1 MNLVRLQ
8 PKGGGG
14 TDLKPFIV
22 EFSANNNDFNG
33 QEVVMHYLGTPHAG
47 ETVVDVSGTVINR
60 KLTLYPLHDGIWSI
74 SSETIDGK
82 AFRKKITLEKWKE
95 YNVTLAIDFDFNEW
109 LRQGRVTKTFDSLD
123 EILKDEKTIRQLMIV
138 HNSVDYLVG
147 ALANDETKANI
158 ILDNDLCAKWINLS
172 DYALDM
178 LYADENV
185 KAVMDSVDKYGYG
198 EWTLLPQ
205 VPKMTTNTAPSG
217 EASAYGGGS
226 GAYFAF
232 DGNYSQSWNAENAN
246 PNWIQ
251 YKFTEKKVINGIYFS
266 LANGNTKR
274 IKTWTLQASNDNFAS
289 DASTIDIASGTGND
303 NEKLITF
310 NNSTAYQYYRLF
322 NTVDSGNN
330 TAILELQFYS
340 WGAKGNV
347 PIMTSNNAP
356 YGIVLETN
364 HYSGHDSF
372 YAFDGLSTTR
382 WINNDQSTT
391 TSAYI
396 GYGFK
401 NPTCVKSVKING
413 NSNNANNRPKAVMIQ
428 GSNDN
433 SEWVDLLDSEQT
445 LANDSS
451 TKTIS
456 IPSNKQNYYL
466 YYKAV
471 FNGSYLYGIG
481 CELLQFYGRELKVSD
496 KDVGNIPPRT
506 PTVVMIGSKT
516 YWENYSEKEF
526 EVGTNAKWIYDH
538 GVELVTLTKTATSV
552 LANIDRGSTTLLIA
566 TAGRKA
572 TNSDKI
578 ARGSGNSTFTNTTN
592 PYNWYLDISSL
603 NGTLSTGFSQVADTI
618 DISCWLE

>member
-22 EFSANNNDFNG
+22 EFSATNNNFNG

-82 AFRKKITLEKWKE
+82 PFRKEITLEKWKE
-95 YNVTLAIDFDFNEW
+95 YNVTLSIDFDFNEW
-109 LRQGRVTKTFDSLD
+109 LRQGRVTETFSSLD
-123 EILKDEKTIRQLMIV
+123 EILADEKTIRQLMIV

-158 ILDNDLCAKWINLS
+158 ILGNDLCAKWINLS

-217 EASAYGGGS
+217 EASAYGGGG
-226 GAYFAF
+226 GAYLAF
-232 DGNYSQSWNAENAN
+232 NGNYSDNWNAENIR

-251 YKFTEKKVINGIYFS
+251 YKFTKKKVINGIYFS

-310 NNSTAYQYYRLF
+310 KNSTAYQYYRLF

-330 TAILELQFYS
+330 TAISELQFYS

-347 PIMTSNNAP
+347 PIMTGGKAP
-356 YGIVLETN
+356 YGECSS
-364 HYSGHDSF
+364 SGA
-372 YAFDGLSTTR
+372 YAG
-382 WINNDQSTT
+382 ND
-391 TSAYI
+391 AYKA
-396 GYGFK
+396 F
-401 NPTCVKSVKING
+401 NG
-413 NSNNANNRPKAVMIQ
+413 NDSNAWTGSNATSKLIYKFVNPIKLSKTVIKGNTSNITKIE
-428 GSNDN
+428 GSNDGN
-433 SEWVDLLDSEQT
+433 TYEVIWTGSENISTEKLI
-445 LANDSS
+445 NSS
-451 TKTIS
+451 TFK
-456 IPSNKQNYYL
+456 YYL
-466 YYKAV
+466 YLSV
-471 FNGSYLYGIG
+471 TVENPGSLPDVSK
-481 CELLQFYGRELKVSD
+481 LQFYGRELKVSD

-506 PTVVMIGSKT
+506 PTVVTIGSNT

>member
-1 MNLVRLQ
+1 MALLYRMGTGNGS
-8 PKGGGG
+8 GG
-14 TDLKPFIV
+14 DLKPFIV

-138 HNSVDYLVG
+138 HNSVDYLVDT
-147 ALANDETKANI
+147 LASDEIKANI

-205 VPKMTTNTAPSG
+205 VPKMTTNTKPSG
-217 EASAYGGGS
+217 EASGYGGGN
-226 GAYFAF
+226 GAYLAF
-232 DGNYSQSWNAENAN
+232 DDSYSLAWNAENAN

-347 PIMTSNNAP
+347 PIMTGDKAP
-356 YGIVLETN
+356 YGECKAENVQ
-364 HYSGHDSF
+364 SGF
-372 YAFDGLSTTR
+372 NAYYAFN
-382 WINNDQSTT
+382 NNDSERWFAGTGIR
-391 TSAYI
+391 TSYI
-396 GYGFK
+396 QYKFA
-401 NPTCVKSVKING
+401 NPTCVKRVYWRDYGNIRTGKFKIQ
-413 NSNNANNRPKAVMIQ
+413 A
-428 GSNDN
+428 SNDN
-433 SEWVDLLDSEQT
+433 SVWKDVTEELTATQIEETADLIKDGKL
-445 LANDSS
+445 NDE
-451 TKTIS
+451 
-456 IPSNKQNYYL
+456 YYL
-466 YYKAV
+466 YYR
-471 FNGSYLYGIG
+471 FNHIQSVDNI
-481 CELLQFYGRELKVSD
+481 EMEKLQFYGRELKVSD

-506 PTVVMIGSKT
+506 PTVVTIGSNT

-538 GVELVTLTKTATSV
+538 GVELVTLIKTATSV

-603 NGTLSTGFSQVADTI
+603 NGTLSTGFSKVADTI